1 MKKILFPTDFS
12 KAANNAFVYA
22 LQFAK
27 QFQAEIVVLHQY
39 ELPSIHVGG
48 LPATLKDVYD
58 TIELET
64 FENFKSQIPALHH
77 IAKENQLDQVK
88 ISNVLKH
95 GDLIYGIQELMKE
108 ESFDFIIMGTK
119 GASGLKEIFLG
130 SNAGAVISEVEG
142 IVVAVPEDATY
153 KGLEKI
159 VFTTRFREKD
169 RLALHQVLKFAN
181 ALGAQ
186 VHVIHVE
193 NAKNTIDAAIVAQWK
208 DDFEGQNV
216 VFHQFQ
222 NENTYQTILN
232 FLDTYEVDMVAMLHY
247 KKGFFQEL
255 FQQSLTQKLSYH
267 SKIPVLSIHEKVL

>member
-22 LQFAK
+22 LQFAN

-39 ELPSIHVGG
+39 DLPTIHVGG
-48 LPATLKDVYD
+48 LPSTLKDVYD

-64 FENFKSQIPALHH
+64 FENFKSQIPALHQ
-77 IAKENQLDQVK
+77 IAKEHQLDQVK

-95 GDLIYGIQELMKE
+95 GDLIYAIQELIKE
-108 ESFDFIIMGTK
+108 DTFDFIIMGTK
-119 GASGLKEIFLG
+119 GASGLKEMFLG
-130 SNAGAVISEVEG
+130 SNAGAVISEVESV
-142 IVVAVPEDATY
+142 VVAVPEESAFN
-153 KGLEKI
+153 GLKKI

-169 RLALHQVLKFAN
+169 RLALQKVLKIAN

-186 VHVIHVE
+186 VHLVHVE
-193 NAKNTIDAAIVAQWK
+193 NLKNIVDASIVNQWK
-208 DDFEGQNV
+208 DDFEGLGV

-222 NENTYQTILN
+222 HENTYQTILN
-232 FLDTYEVDMVAMLHY
+232 FIDSYEVDMVAMLHY